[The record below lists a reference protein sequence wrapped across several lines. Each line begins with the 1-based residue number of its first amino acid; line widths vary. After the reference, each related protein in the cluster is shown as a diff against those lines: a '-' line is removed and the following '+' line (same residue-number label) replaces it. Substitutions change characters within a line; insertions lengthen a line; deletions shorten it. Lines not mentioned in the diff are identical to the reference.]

1 MARYTHSRI
10 RQGRDLVVDP
20 QSHAGEVARFFNHVA
35 RGPGR
40 QDCWL
45 WTGAIGSDGYG
56 RFALRRGGWRQ
67 VVMVRPSRYALALAL
82 AGQPLP
88 GEVRALHECDV
99 TLCVRVVTEQELVAG
114 VRPHVTAGTQRE
126 NMEQMVARG
135 RGGGRP
141 RLIAR
146 GAGLR
151 ARRERALALREAVRS
166 GWDSAAVEEAMLGD
180 QPRLW

>member
-1 MARYTHSRI
+1 M
-10 RQGRDLVVDP
+10 VVDP
-20 QSHAGEVARFFNHVA
+20 IRHGSEIARFFAHVV

-56 RFALRRGGWRQ
+56 RFALRRGGWRH
-67 VVMVRPSRYALALAL
+67 VMMVRPPRYALAVAR
-82 AGQPLP
+82 AGQPLQ
-88 GEVRALHECDV
+88 GDVRALHECDV
-99 TLCVRVVTEQELVAG
+99 TLCVRVVGAEEIAAG
-114 VRPHVTAGTQRE
+114 VRAHVTAGTQQE
-126 NMEQMVARG
+126 NMEQMAARG

-141 RLIAR
+141 RVIAR

-166 GWDSAAVEEAMLGD
+166 GWDSAAVEAAMLGGHHN
-180 QPRLW
+180 RG

>member
-1 MARYTHSRI
+1 M
-10 RQGRDLVVDP
+10 RQGRDVIVDP
-20 QSHAGEVARFFNHVA
+20 DRHANEIARFFAHVV

-56 RFALRRGGWRQ
+56 RFALRRNGWRQ
-67 VVMVRPSRYALALAL
+67 VVMVRPPRYALAVAQ
-82 AGQPLP
+82 AGQPLQ
-88 GEVRALHECDV
+88 GDVRALHECDV
-99 TLCVRVVTEQELVAG
+99 TLCVRVVTAEEIGAG
-114 VRPHVTAGTQRE
+114 VRPHVMAGTQQE
-126 NMEQMVARG
+126 NMEQMATRG

-141 RLIAR
+141 SVIAR

-151 ARRERALALREAVRS
+151 ARRERALALREAVQS
-166 GWDSAAVEEAMLGD
+166 GWDSAAVEAAMLGE

>member
-1 MARYTHSRI
+1 M
-10 RQGRDLVVDP
+10 VVDP
-20 QSHAGEVARFFNHVA
+20 VRHANEIAQFFAHVV

-45 WTGAIGSDGYG
+45 WTGAIGTDGYG
-56 RFALRRGGWRQ
+56 RFALRRSGWRHP
-67 VVMVRPSRYALALAL
+67 VMVRPPRYALAAAQ
-82 AGQPLP
+82 AGEPLQ
-88 GEVRALHECDV
+88 GDVRALHECDV
-99 TLCVRVVTEQELVAG
+99 TLCVRVVGAEEIAAG
-114 VRPHVTAGTQRE
+114 VRAHVTAGTQQE
-126 NMEQMVARG
+126 NMEQMAARG

-141 RLIAR
+141 RVIAR

-166 GWDSAAVEEAMLGD
+166 GWDSAAVEAAMLGG

>member
-1 MARYTHSRI
+1 MI
-10 RQGRDLVVDP
+10 VDP
-20 QSHAGEVARFFNHVA
+20 VRHANEIARFFAHVV

-56 RFALRRGGWRQ
+56 RFALRRNGWRQ
-67 VVMVRPSRYALALAL
+67 VVMVRPPRYALAAAQ
-82 AGQPLP
+82 AGQPLQ
-88 GEVRALHECDV
+88 GDVRALHECDV
-99 TLCVRVVTEQELVAG
+99 TLCVRVVTAEEIGAG
-114 VRPHVTAGTQRE
+114 VRPHVMAGTQQE
-126 NMEQMVARG
+126 NMEQMVTRG

-141 RLIAR
+141 SVIAR

-151 ARRERALALREAVRS
+151 ARRERALALREAVQS
-166 GWDSAAVEEAMLGD
+166 GWDSAAVEAAMLGE

>member
-1 MARYTHSRI
+1 M
-10 RQGRDLVVDP
+10 RQGRDLIVDP
-20 QSHAGEVARFFNHVA
+20 VRHANEIARFFAHVV

-56 RFALRRGGWRQ
+56 RFALRRNGWRQ
-67 VVMVRPSRYALALAL
+67 VVMVRPPRYALAAAQ
-82 AGQPLP
+82 AGQPLQ
-88 GEVRALHECDV
+88 GDVRALHECDV
-99 TLCVRVVTEQELVAG
+99 TLCVRVVTAEEIGAG
-114 VRPHVTAGTQRE
+114 VRPHVMAGTQQE
-126 NMEQMVARG
+126 NMEQMVTRG

-141 RLIAR
+141 SVIAR

-151 ARRERALALREAVRS
+151 ARRERALALREAVQS
-166 GWDSAAVEEAMLGD
+166 GWDSAAVEAAMLGE

>member
-1 MARYTHSRI
+1 M
-10 RQGRDLVVDP
+10 VVDP
-20 QSHAGEVARFFNHVA
+20 IRHGSEIARFFAHVV

-56 RFALRRGGWRQ
+56 RFALRRSGWRH
-67 VVMVRPSRYALALAL
+67 VVMVRPPRYALAVAR
-82 AGQPLP
+82 AGQPLQ
-88 GEVRALHECDV
+88 GDVRALHECDV
-99 TLCVRVVTEQELVAG
+99 TLCVRVVGAEEIAAG
-114 VRPHVTAGTQRE
+114 VRAHVTAGTQQE
-126 NMEQMVARG
+126 NMEQMAARG

-141 RLIAR
+141 RVIAR

-166 GWDSAAVEEAMLGD
+166 GWDSAAVEAAMLGG

>member
-1 MARYTHSRI
+1 MSTPSRR

-20 QSHAGEVARFFNHVA
+20 IRHGSEIARFFAHVV
-35 RGPGR
+35 RGPER

-56 RFALRRGGWRQ
+56 RFALRRGGWRH
-67 VVMVRPSRYALALAL
+67 VMMVRPPRYALAVAR
-82 AGQPLP
+82 AGQPLQ
-88 GEVRALHECDV
+88 GDVRALHECDV
-99 TLCVRVVTEQELVAG
+99 TLCVRVVGAEEIAAG
-114 VRPHVTAGTQRE
+114 VRAHVTAGTQQE
-126 NMEQMVARG
+126 NMEQMAARG

-141 RLIAR
+141 RVIAR

-166 GWDSAAVEEAMLGD
+166 GWDSAAVEAAMLGG

>member
-1 MARYTHSRI
+1 MSTPSRR

-20 QSHAGEVARFFNHVA
+20 IRHGSEIARFFAHVV

-56 RFALRRGGWRQ
+56 RFALRRGGWRH
-67 VVMVRPSRYALALAL
+67 VMMVRPPRYALAVAR
-82 AGQPLP
+82 AGQPLQ
-88 GEVRALHECDV
+88 GDVRALHECDV
-99 TLCVRVVTEQELVAG
+99 TLCVRVVGAEEIAAG
-114 VRPHVTAGTQRE
+114 VRAHVTAGTQQE
-126 NMEQMVARG
+126 NMEQMAARG

-141 RLIAR
+141 RVIAR

-151 ARRERALALREAVRS
+151 ARRERARS
-166 GWDSAAVEEAMLGD
+166 MVG
-180 QPRLW
+180 RH

>member
-1 MARYTHSRI
+1 MT
-10 RQGRDLVVDP
+10 QGRELVVDP
-20 QSHAGEVARFFNHVA
+20 VRHANEMARFYAHVV

-45 WTGAIGSDGYG
+45 WTGAIGTDGYG
-56 RFALRRGGWRQ
+56 RFALRRGGWRHQ
-67 VVMVRPSRYALALAL
+67 VMVRPPRYALAVAQ
-82 AGQPLP
+82 AGQPLQ
-88 GEVRALHECDV
+88 GGVRALHECDV
-99 TLCVRVVTEQELVAG
+99 TLCVRVVSAEEIGAG
-114 VRPHVTAGTQRE
+114 VRAHVVAGTQQE
-126 NMEQMVARG
+126 NMEQMAARG

-141 RLIAR
+141 AVIAR

-166 GWDSAAVEEAMLGD
+166 GWDAAAVEAAMLGA

>member
-1 MARYTHSRI
+1 M
-10 RQGRDLVVDP
+10 VDP
-20 QSHAGEVARFFNHVA
+20 IRHGREIARFFAHVV

-56 RFALRRGGWRQ
+56 RFALRRGGWRH
-67 VVMVRPSRYALALAL
+67 VMMVRPPRYALAVAR
-82 AGQPLP
+82 AGQPLQ
-88 GEVRALHECDV
+88 GDVRALHECDV
-99 TLCVRVVTEQELVAG
+99 TLCVRVVGAEEIAAG
-114 VRPHVTAGTQRE
+114 VRAHVTAGTQQE
-126 NMEQMVARG
+126 NMEQMAARG

-141 RLIAR
+141 RVIAR

-166 GWDSAAVEEAMLGD
+166 GWDSAAVEAAMLGG

>member
-1 MARYTHSRI
+1 M
-10 RQGRDLVVDP
+10 VVDP
-20 QSHAGEVARFFNHVA
+20 VRHGGEIARFFAHVV

-56 RFALRRGGWRQ
+56 RFALRRGGWRH
-67 VVMVRPSRYALALAL
+67 VMMVRPPRYALAVAR
-82 AGQPLP
+82 AGQPLQ
-88 GEVRALHECDV
+88 GDVRALHECDV
-99 TLCVRVVTEQELVAG
+99 TLCVRVVGAEEIAAG
-114 VRPHVTAGTQRE
+114 VRAHVTAGTQQE
-126 NMEQMVARG
+126 NMEQMAARG

-141 RLIAR
+141 RVIAR

-166 GWDSAAVEEAMLGD
+166 GWDSAAVEAAMLGG